1 MQPQYEGF
9 DLSRSTSM
17 IDPKEITF
25 KHEGRGILAK
35 GASVPKASL
44 VGTTGKSKRELQS
57 VFSRAVCAVLHD

>member
-1 MQPQYEGF
+1 
-9 DLSRSTSM
+9 M
-17 IDPKEITF
+17 IDLKEITF